1 MTSVQLGWMPK
12 YGSLFPAV
20 VFFLALAVLPV
31 ANLIFL
37 SFMDISWSG
46 GVVQREFVG
55 LENYAALGDDPLLKA
70 GIVNTLILVVVATS
84 CQVLLGLALA
94 IACSSLG
101 HGSRFYRTLF
111 ILPILIPGIIIG
123 AIWRLMYNFQ
133 FGIINQ
139 GLDLLGIPAVD
150 WLGSPHLA
158 LASVI
163 VVDIWHWT
171 PFSFLLLLAAVEGL
185 PKDVSEAAKV
195 DGATAWQEFRRVSLP
210 LLWPAIFMTFIFRA
224 VIAFKVFD
232 EVFLLTSGGPGTAT
246 EVISFTIYQRFFLQD
261 NPGYGSA
268 ISVAV
273 IFSVALIIAIA
284 LQLQNRREATR

>member
-12 YGSLFPAV
+12 YGSLFPAI
-20 VFFLALAVLPV
+20 VFFLALAALPV
-31 ANLIFL
+31 ANLLFL
-37 SFMDISWSG
+37 SFMEISWTG

-55 LENYAALGDDPLLKA
+55 LDNYAALADDPLLKA
-70 GIVNTLILVVVATS
+70 GIVNTLVLVLVATS
-84 CQVLLGLALA
+84 CQVALGLVLAL
-94 IACSSLG
+94 ACSSLG
-101 HGSRFYRTLF
+101 PGSRLYRTLF

-210 LLWPAIFMTFIFRA
+210 LLWPAIVTTFIFRA

-284 LQLQNRREATR
+284 LQMQNRREATP

>member
-1 MTSVQLGWMPK
+1 
-12 YGSLFPAV
+12 A
-20 VFFLALAVLPV
+20 LPV
-31 ANLIFL
+31 ANLLFL
-37 SFMDISWSG
+37 SFMEISWEG

-55 LENYAALGDDPLLKA
+55 LENYAALADDPLLKA
-70 GIVNTLILVVVATS
+70 GISNTLILVVVATS
-84 CQVLLGLALA
+84 CQVALGLALA
-94 IACSSLG
+94 LACSSLG
-101 HGSRFYRTLF
+101 NSSRLYRTLF

-139 GLDLLGIPAVD
+139 GLDLLGIPAID

-210 LLWPAIFMTFIFRA
+210 LLWPAIVTTFIFRA

-273 IFSVALIIAIA
+273 IFSVALVIAIA
-284 LQLQNRREATR
+284 LQMQNRREATR

>member
-1 MTSVQLGWMPK
+1 MNSVSLGWGPK
-12 YGSLFPAV
+12 YGSVLPAV
-20 VFFLALAVLPV
+20 AVFLALAVLPV
-31 ANLIFL
+31 ANLFFL
-37 SFMDISWSG
+37 SFMEISWTG
-46 GVVQREFVG
+46 GVMQREFVG
-55 LENYAALGDDPLLKA
+55 TENYRALADDPLLKA

-84 CQVLLGLALA
+84 CQVALGFALALG
-94 IACSSLG
+94 CSSLG
-101 HGSRFYRTLF
+101 TSSRTYRTLF

-139 GLDLLGIPAVD
+139 ALDVVGIPAID
-150 WLGSPHLA
+150 WLGSPSLA

-210 LLWPAIFMTFIFRA
+210 LLWPAIFTTFVFRA

-232 EVFLLTSGGPGTAT
+232 EIFLLTSGGPGTAT

-268 ISVAV
+268 ISVTV
-273 IFSVALIIAIA
+273 IFSVALVIAIA
-284 LQLQNRREATR
+284 LQFRSRQDVAR

>member
-12 YGSLFPAV
+12 YGSLFPAI
-20 VFFLALAVLPV
+20 VFFLALAALPV
-31 ANLIFL
+31 ANLLFL
-37 SFMDISWSG
+37 SFMEISWEG

-55 LENYAALGDDPLLKA
+55 LENYAALADDPLLKA
-70 GIVNTLILVVVATS
+70 GISNTLILVVVATS
-84 CQVLLGLALA
+84 CQVALGLALA
-94 IACSSLG
+94 LACSSLG
-101 HGSRFYRTLF
+101 NSSRLYRTLF

-139 GLDLLGIPAVD
+139 GLDLLGIPAID

-210 LLWPAIFMTFIFRA
+210 LLWPAIVTTFIFRA

-273 IFSVALIIAIA
+273 IFSVALVIAIA
-284 LQLQNRREATR
+284 LQMQNRREATR

>member
-20 VFFLALAVLPV
+20 AFFLALAALPV
-31 ANLIFL
+31 ANLLFL
-37 SFMDISWSG
+37 SFMEISWTG
-46 GVVQREFVG
+46 GVVEREFVG
-55 LENYAALGDDPLLKA
+55 LENYAALAEDPLLKA

-84 CQVLLGLALA
+84 CQVGLGLVLAL
-94 IACSSLG
+94 ACSSLG
-101 HGSRFYRTLF
+101 TGSRLYRTLF

-139 GLDLLGIPAVD
+139 GLDLLGIPAID

-210 LLWPAIFMTFIFRA
+210 LLWPAIVTTFIFRA

-284 LQLQNRREATR
+284 LQMQNRREATQ

>member
-1 MTSVQLGWMPK
+1 MTTVQLGWMPK

-20 VFFLALAVLPV
+20 AFFLALAALPV
-31 ANLIFL
+31 ANLLFL
-37 SFMDISWSG
+37 SFMEISWTG

-70 GIVNTLILVVVATS
+70 GIVNTLILVLVATS
-84 CQVLLGLALA
+84 CQVALGLVLAL
-94 IACSSLG
+94 ACSSLG
-101 HGSRFYRTLF
+101 PGSRFYRTLF

-139 GLDLLGIPAVD
+139 GLDLLGIPAID

-210 LLWPAIFMTFIFRA
+210 LLWPAIVTTFIFRA

-284 LQLQNRREATR
+284 LQMQNRREATR

>member
-101 HGSRFYRTLF
+101 HGSRLYRTLF

-284 LQLQNRREATR
+284 LQLQNRREATQ

>member
-1 MTSVQLGWMPK
+1 MPK

-20 VFFLALAVLPV
+20 AFFLALAALPV
-31 ANLIFL
+31 ANLLFL
-37 SFMDISWSG
+37 SFMEISWTG

-70 GIVNTLILVVVATS
+70 GIVNTLILVLVATS
-84 CQVLLGLALA
+84 CQVALGLVLAL
-94 IACSSLG
+94 ACSSLG
-101 HGSRFYRTLF
+101 TGSRLYRTLF

-210 LLWPAIFMTFIFRA
+210 LLWPAIVTTFIFRA

-284 LQLQNRREATR
+284 LQMQNRREASR

>member
-1 MTSVQLGWMPK
+1 MSSVSLGWGPK
-12 YGSLFPAV
+12 YGSILPAV
-20 VFFLALAVLPV
+20 AFFLALAVLPV
-31 ANLIFL
+31 ANLLFL
-37 SFMDISWSG
+37 SFMEISWTG
-46 GVVQREFVG
+46 GVMQREFVG
-55 LENYAALGDDPLLKA
+55 TENYRALADDPLLKA

-84 CQVLLGLALA
+84 CQVALGLALA
-94 IACSSLG
+94 LGCSSLG
-101 HGSRFYRTLF
+101 TSSRTYRTLF

-139 GLDLLGIPAVD
+139 ALDVVGIPAID

-210 LLWPAIFMTFIFRA
+210 LLWPAIFMTFVFRA

-232 EVFLLTSGGPGTAT
+232 EIFLLTSGGPGTAT

-268 ISVAV
+268 ISVTV
-273 IFSVALIIAIA
+273 IFSVALVIAIA
-284 LQLQNRREATR
+284 LQFRSRQDVAR

>member
-20 VFFLALAVLPV
+20 AFFLALSALPV
-31 ANLIFL
+31 ANLVFL
-37 SFMDISWSG
+37 SFMEISWTG

-55 LENYAALGDDPLLKA
+55 LDNYVALGDDPLLKA

-84 CQVLLGLALA
+84 CQVALGLALA
-94 IACSSLG
+94 LACSSLG
-101 HGSRFYRTLF
+101 NSSRLYRTLF

-139 GLDLLGIPAVD
+139 GLDLFGIPAID

-195 DGATAWQEFRRVSLP
+195 DGATPWQEFRRVSLP
-210 LLWPAIFMTFIFRA
+210 LLWPAIFTTFIFRA

-232 EVFLLTSGGPGTAT
+232 QVFLLTSGGPGTAT
-246 EVISFTIYQRFFLQD
+246 EVFSFTIYQRFFLQD

-284 LQLQNRREATR
+284 LQMQNRREATQ